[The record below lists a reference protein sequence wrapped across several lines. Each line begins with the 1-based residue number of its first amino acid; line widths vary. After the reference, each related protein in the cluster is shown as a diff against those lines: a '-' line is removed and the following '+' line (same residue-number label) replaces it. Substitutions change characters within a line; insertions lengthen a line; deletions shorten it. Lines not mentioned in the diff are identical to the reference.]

1 MGLYMPVINVN
12 MLTGRTKEQKQQIV
26 AGITDVM
33 VNVAGAKKEGIVVVI
48 NETSPENYGLG
59 GELMVDKLKK

>member
-1 MGLYMPVINVN
+1 MPVINVN
-12 MLTGRTKEQKQQIV
+12 MLAGRTKEQKQQIV

-59 GELMVDKLKK
+59 GELMADKLKK